1 MIETVDHW
9 VEKSLSAKPPISTS
23 AGTQRYLFLQELASQ
38 TTDKKRIRAEAISVL
53 FAARDSTAALLTNV
67 WFELSKR
74 PDIWARL
81 SQEIAT
87 LNGSKP
93 TYEELKNL
101 KYLRAVLNES
111 QRLYPVAPINGLVA
125 REDTVLPLG
134 GGEDEKSPI
143 LVKKGQFVFFP
154 IYAMHRRKDL
164 YGEDADIFRPERWL
178 DTQDEKGLR
187 MGWAYLPFSGGP
199 RVCPGR
205 KLTLFTDLTP
215 PSLQCKQIPAST
227 ALAHTL
233 RRALR
238 LFLLLPLLP
247 LSLLSP
253 TSRPSLNNPLT

>member
-1 MIETVDHW
+1 VIETVDHW
-9 VEKSLSAKPPISTS
+9 VEKSLSAKAPISAS
-23 AGTQRYLFLQELASQ
+23 AGTQRYHFLQELASQ

-125 REDTVLPLG
+125 REDTANRVLSHLCDASAEGSVWG
-134 GGEDEKSPI
+134 G
-143 LVKKGQFVFFP
+143 
-154 IYAMHRRKDL
+154 RR
-164 YGEDADIFRPERWL
+164 
-178 DTQDEKGLR
+178 
-187 MGWAYLPFSGGP
+187 YLPTGKVARYAG
-199 RVCPGR
+199 
-205 KLTLFTDLTP
+205 
-215 PSLQCKQIPAST
+215 
-227 ALAHTL
+227 
-233 RRALR
+233 
-238 LFLLLPLLP
+238 
-247 LSLLSP
+247 
-253 TSRPSLNNPLT
+253 